1 MRLSLEWEY
10 YDSAFGMCDVNPATG
25 NSWNLDAMRAWD
37 ALFPGAVRVLQFH
50 INVMSCNVTR
60 GTRSSPTR
68 CVSCSVIQT

>member
-50 INVMSCNVTR
+50 INVM
-60 GTRSSPTR
+60 
-68 CVSCSVIQT
+68 